1 MSSPLFF
8 LTVMIQAGYQKAL
21 IFTVLLWTHL
31 LNDGR
36 HGARQKRKGK
46 QLNLIREGSRQ
57 LWKSQEMPLALR
69 RQRIKKPP
77 GCLFFNKE
85 ISATSSRSTE
95 ALDNALTSPRVVGD
109 QRDPRDGPSCSS
121 QEPLTPSR
129 GWQCSPSSLWTFFRF
144 CTCLDWRKNSRKN
157 QK

>member
-1 MSSPLFF
+1 MSSLLFF

-21 IFTVLLWTHL
+21 IFTVLLRARL
-31 LNDGR
+31 LNDGK

-46 QLNLIREGSRQ
+46 QLSLIREGSRQ

-77 GCLFFNKE
+77 GCFFFYKE
-85 ISATSSRSTE
+85 ISATSFWSAE
-95 ALDNALTSPRVVGD
+95 ALDSALTSPRVDGD
-109 QRDPRDGPSCSS
+109 QRDPRDGPSCSN
-121 QEPLTPSR
+121 QEALTPSW
-129 GWQCSPSSLWTFFRF
+129 GWQRSLSSLQTFFRF